1 MLWIINGT
9 IKFDPDKH
17 KLFSLGNPDLN
28 VTLTIPASRCLTLL
42 LEHSP
47 DVVAQKDFLTQVWGE
62 EGMIVPV
69 NTLYQNISIIRRGL
83 RVAGETDETLVST
96 VPRKGFRIDNSV
108 KVTRI
113 SAHDTATDSGSDVE
127 LRPEESPVVVN
138 AVVNPNKNSAKQ
150 PKQSRYPIMM
160 LMVLVSFAAG
170 VLALQA
176 SRIRI
181 SEPDFFKGYTINRVE
196 NGCHFISKND
206 DIKKVGNFTKFK
218 NIIIATGLDCEK
230 YPWVYFSSTS
240 PMPALSAF
248 VCKEPFE
255 VAGGSGCITLYFRG
269 GKH

>member
-1 MLWIINGT
+1 MLWIINDT

-17 KLFSLGNPDLN
+17 KLFSLGKPDLN
-28 VTLTIPASRCLTLL
+28 VTLTLPASRCLTLL
-42 LEHSP
+42 LERSP

-62 EGMIVPV
+62 EGMIVPL

-83 RVAGETDETLVST
+83 RVTGETDETLVST

-113 SAHDTATDSGSDVE
+113 TAHDTAADSGSDAD
-127 LRPEESPVVVN
+127 LRPEGPSVAVN
-138 AVVNPNKNSAKQ
+138 AGVNSPKNAAKQ
-150 PKQSRYPIMM
+150 PKQSRYPITMLMM
-160 LMVLVSFAAG
+160 LASFAAG

-176 SRIRI
+176 SRIRL

-196 NGCHFISKND
+196 KGCHFISKND

-230 YPWVYFSSTS
+230 YPWVYFYSTS
-240 PMPALSAF
+240 PTPALSAF
-248 VCKEPFE
+248 VCKEPFDA
-255 VAGGSGCITLYFRG
+255 AGGLGCVTLYFRG
-269 GKH
+269 GKQ